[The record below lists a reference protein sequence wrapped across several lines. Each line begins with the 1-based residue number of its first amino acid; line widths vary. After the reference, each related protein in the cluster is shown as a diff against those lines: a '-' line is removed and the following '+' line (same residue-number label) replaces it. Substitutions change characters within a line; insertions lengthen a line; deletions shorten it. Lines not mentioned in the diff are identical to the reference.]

1 MRYETLTESREG
13 IATAVSRGN
22 VAHGR
27 VNRRQLAIGMASL
40 LTGVGY
46 YLAIRPAGS
55 VWFLPATMHL
65 PVYIPG
71 GVVQLTGSFP
81 TLSHTLAFS
90 LLSAGVVASGRRGGA
105 VICAL
110 WLAIESAFE
119 LGQRAS
125 FSSWLILHQP
135 DWIDRV
141 WLLALSAA
149 RGGAAGRWNQAA
161 DHGDA
166 DAVHR
171 WEAVRRDD
179 ADGAVAGGTE
189 VAGTKAKASSRF
201 TVVRS
206 PFAVTAHGK
215 RTTVNRTLAVAL
227 N

>member
-90 LLSAGVVASGRRGGA
+90 LLSAGVVASGRRGAA

-141 WLLALSAA
+141 W
-149 RGGAAGRWNQAA
+149 
-161 DHGDA
+161 
-166 DAVHR
+166 
-171 WEAVRRDD
+171 VRYRPRVVAQRDD
-179 ADGAVAGGTE
+179 GIKRQITGTP
-189 VAGTKAKASSRF
+189 TLYID
-201 TVVRS
+201 
-206 PFAVTAHGK
+206 GK
-215 RTTVNRTLAVAL
+215 RFDGMMPMEQLRVAL
-227 N
+227 R

>member
-1 MRYETLTESREG
+1 LSDTYATRYDGVSMRYETLTESREG

-141 WLLALSAA
+141 W
-149 RGGAAGRWNQAA
+149 
-161 DHGDA
+161 
-166 DAVHR
+166 
-171 WEAVRRDD
+171 VRYRPRVVAQRDD
-179 ADGAVAGGTE
+179 GIKRQITGTP
-189 VAGTKAKASSRF
+189 TLYID
-201 TVVRS
+201 
-206 PFAVTAHGK
+206 GK
-215 RTTVNRTLAVAL
+215 RFDGMMPMEQLRVAL
-227 N
+227 R